1 MSSGKNRLEFYDSPF
16 KLDEMASSFTHLHV
30 HTEYSLLDGLSKID
44 HLIKRTKELG
54 MNSVAITDHG
64 AMHGAIEFYVKAK
77 KYGVKP
83 IIGIEGYLAQRSRL
97 DKEAQFDRE
106 PFHILLLA
114 KDITGYKNLMK
125 LSTISHLEGFY
136 YKPRMDHQILRQYH
150 EGLIVTSGCPDGEIP
165 RALFNNQKDLARKLV
180 NEYMDIFGE
189 ENFFFEVQHHLKN
202 NGQEIEV
209 TKKAREAIFE
219 LAKEFSRPVVATND
233 VHYVEKDDALAQDAL
248 LAIQTKET
256 LNSPTRKLTMID
268 SPTFYLRSPD
278 EMREIF
284 YDHPEVLQNTQ
295 LIADACNLELTLN
308 KIIFPHFKTPNGL
321 TAGDYLISQVKE
333 KALQRFPQGL
343 SKIIEERIA
352 HELDLIVSKSY
363 ADYFLIVADFVN
375 WAKAQGI
382 AVGPGRGSGAGS
394 LVAYILRI
402 TGIDPIKYE
411 LPFERFLNIE
421 RISTPDFDIDFADS
435 DRDRVIQYVK
445 NKYGEDHAAQ
455 IVTFGSMEARAAVRD
470 VGRVMN
476 LPYSFCDRIA
486 KLIPV
491 GLQGSEMTVDLALS
505 LSADLKKVYD
515 SENEA
520 RELLDLAKK
529 INGCKRHASVHAAG
543 VVISDEPLTEYVPLM
558 RDTKEDKIITQYNMY
573 ALDLNSGDFAVG
585 LIKMDFL
592 GLRNL
597 TILQKAMEMVEQ
609 TQGLKINIEEIP
621 VDDLLTFQL
630 ICRTDTVGVFQLES
644 PGMRRVVKDLQP
656 GNITDIASVIALYRP
671 GPMDLIPQF
680 LEAKKNAAKTKYPHP
695 DLKDILDDTYG
706 VLVFQEQCLQIAHV
720 LAGYTLGA
728 ADILRRAIGKKKKE
742 IMDKERD
749 KFIKGAQGKG
759 YDKEIAEKVWG
770 FIEKFAGYGFN
781 RAHAASYALIAYET
795 AYMKCHYPI
804 EYMTAL
810 LACEFSN
817 EDKVSVVVAESRRMG
832 IEVLPPDV
840 NHSNVNFTIIDKSI
854 RFGLEAI
861 KNVGEGGSEVIVKE
875 RQENGLYRGLDD
887 MLARIDLT
895 SVNKKVLESLIKVG
909 ACDSFGDRGSQL
921 IALTQ
926 WMDNAGSD
934 KRKKAQGLVN
944 LFETP
949 DDNSYKPKSLP
960 KSPGLLKEQLL
971 TWEKEL
977 LGFYLSE
984 HPQAKTLGLLG
995 SYVTHKISELSESEV
1010 GKVVTVG
1017 GMIISLRKILTK
1029 KDQQEM
1035 AFVKISDLSG
1045 SIEVIIFPKIFQ
1057 NGNRQ
1062 IAQDEV
1068 ILVSGR
1074 LDNKE
1079 ETDLKVIADKIV
1091 VLNGSAAKGLSESQ
1105 EAALAVE

>member
-1 MSSGKNRLEFYDSPF
+1 LYLVNSKTMVEQ
-16 KLDEMASSFTHLHV
+16 MASAFTHLHV

-44 HLIKRTKELG
+44 HLLKRVRELG
-54 MNSVAITDHG
+54 MDSVAITDHG

-125 LSTISHLEGFY
+125 LSTLSHLEGFY

-165 RALFNNQKDLARKLV
+165 RALLNNQKDLARKLV

-219 LAKEFSRPVVATND
+219 LAQEFNRPVVATND

-248 LAIQTKET
+248 LAIQTKEA

-278 EMREIF
+278 EMQEIF
-284 YDHPEVLQNTQ
+284 KDHPEVLENTQ
-295 LIADACNLELTLN
+295 LIVNSCDLEIERG
-308 KIIFPHFKTPNGL
+308 KFIFPAFKPPSNLTPEEYLQQL
-321 TAGDYLISQVKE
+321 TMAKAKE
-333 KALQRFPQGL
+333 KFGNKL
-343 SKIIEERIA
+343 SDEVEKRLAYELGIIT
-352 HELDLIVSKSY
+352 KKNY
-363 ADYFLIVADFVN
+363 MTYFLIFADFADFCKV
-375 WAKAQGI
+375 KGI
-382 AVGPGRGSGAGS
+382 LINTRGSAAGS
-394 LVAYILRI
+394 LVLYVLGVTTLNPLDYQI
-402 TGIDPIKYE
+402 
-411 LPFERFLNIE
+411 PFERFLYLE
-421 RISTPDFDIDFADS
+421 RVSPPDIDLDVAD
-435 DRDRVIQYVK
+435 DRREELIEYIVS
-445 NKYGEDHAAQ
+445 KYGQDNLAQ
-455 IVTFGSMEARAAVRD
+455 IVTFGSMEARGAIRD

-476 LPYSFCDRIA
+476 LPYSYCDRIA
-486 KLIPV
+486 KMIPV
-491 GLQGSEMTVDLALS
+491 GAQGFAMTLDHAVELSAELKEIYKTDSEAHQLIDLARR
-505 LSADLKKVYD
+505 V
-515 SENEA
+515 E
-520 RELLDLAKK
+520 
-529 INGCKRHASVHAAG
+529 GCKRHASTHAAG
-543 VVISDEPLTEYVPLM
+543 IVISDGPITQYVPLM
-558 RDTKEDKIITQYNMY
+558 KEAGGDKIITQYDMY
-573 ALDLNSGDFAVG
+573 SLDLNASDYAIG
-585 LIKMDFL
+585 LLKMDLL
-592 GLRNL
+592 GIRNL
-597 TILQKAMEMVEQ
+597 SILAEAVKMVKIRKGVDINLEKIDLEDAK
-609 TQGLKINIEEIP
+609 TFKILSQGE
-621 VDDLLTFQL
+621 T
-630 ICRTDTVGVFQLES
+630 TGVFQFEGS
-644 PGMRRVVKDLQP
+644 GMRRYLKELKP
-656 GNITDIASVIALYRP
+656 TKITDLMAMVALYRP
-671 GPMDLIPQF
+671 GPMEKIPEFILRKHNPSLI
-680 LEAKKNAAKTKYPHP
+680 NYPDP
-695 DLKDILDDTYG
+695 RLKEILSTSYG
-706 VLVFQEQCLQIAHV
+706 VITYQDDVLLTAIT
-720 LAGYTLGA
+720 LAGYSWVEV
-728 ADILRRAIGKKKKE
+728 DKFRKAIGKKIKALMQEQKE
-742 IMDKERD
+742 
-749 KFIKGAQGKG
+749 KFISGCVHNGITKQKAE
-759 YDKEIAEKVWG
+759 EI
-770 FIEKFAGYGFN
+770 FHLIEPFAGYGFN
-781 RAHAASYALIAYET
+781 KAHAASYARLAYQT
-795 AYMKCHYPI
+795 AYMRANFPI
-804 EYMTAL
+804 EFMCAVFKAEKNNQEKVALVTAE
-810 LACEFSN
+810 CQRSGI
-817 EDKVSVVVAESRRMG
+817 KVLG
-832 IEVLPPDV
+832 PDV
-840 NHSNVNFTIIDKSI
+840 NFSAVSFDIDDGAEDPTI
-854 RFGLEAI
+854 RFGLSAV

-887 MLARIDLT
+887 LLARIDLT

-949 DDNSYKPKSLP
+949 DDNSYKPKLLP

-971 TWEKEL
+971 AWEKEL

-995 SYVTHKISELSESEV
+995 SYVTHKIAELTESEV

-1062 IAQDEV
+1062 ISQDQV

-1091 VLNGSAAKGLSESQ
+1091 VLNGSVGKGPQESQ
-1105 EAALAVE
+1105 EAALAVG